1 MKRQLLR
8 FARRIKHEW
17 IGIPLF
23 EIKPTD
29 YFITS
34 WPRSGN
40 TWMRYM
46 LFFALFPEQEWDLL
60 SIEKQMPTIDRRG
73 IKQLADQMA
82 QQPFRLFK
90 SHESFQKYMLRAKTV
105 YIVRNGMDAT
115 VSLYNYRKQIS
126 HLAMPFS
133 KFLHR
138 TLKNRNR
145 FGAWHH
151 HVATWLEHENS
162 ESVLIIHYE
171 DMVKDAAT
179 ELDRTLRFLG
189 FNLPRER
196 IDHAVTQSNLNR
208 VENGFKKYAETRERE
223 FKKSLG
229 GSSGM
234 GMKLMSEEDRALF
247 MRYSGDMMRRL
258 GYEQ

>member
-46 LFFALFPEQEWDLL
+46 LFFALFPDQEWDLL
-60 SIEKQMPTIDRRG
+60 SIEQKMPTIDRRG
-73 IKQLADQMA
+73 IRQLADQMA

-90 SHESFQKYMLRAKTV
+90 SHERFQKYMLTAKTV
-105 YIVRNGMDAT
+105 YIIRNGMDAT
-115 VSLYNYRKQIS
+115 VSLYNYRRQIS
-126 HLAMPFS
+126 QLAMPFS
-133 KFLHR
+133 QFLNR
-138 TLKNRNR
+138 TLTNRNR

-151 HVATWLEHENS
+151 HVAGWLEHENS
-162 ESVLIIHYE
+162 GSVLIIRYE
-171 DMVKDAAT
+171 DMVKDAAI
-179 ELDRTLRFLG
+179 ELDRTLKFLG
-189 FNLPRER
+189 FNLPKGH
-196 IDHAVTQSNLNR
+196 IDNAVAKSNLNR
-208 VENGFKKYAETRERE
+208 VENGFKKYAETRERKFE
-223 FKKSLG
+223 KGLG
-229 GSSGM
+229 GNSGM
-234 GMKLMSEEDRALF
+234 GERLMSEEDRALF
-247 MRYSGDMMRRL
+247 LRYSGDMMRRL
-258 GYEQ
+258 GYER